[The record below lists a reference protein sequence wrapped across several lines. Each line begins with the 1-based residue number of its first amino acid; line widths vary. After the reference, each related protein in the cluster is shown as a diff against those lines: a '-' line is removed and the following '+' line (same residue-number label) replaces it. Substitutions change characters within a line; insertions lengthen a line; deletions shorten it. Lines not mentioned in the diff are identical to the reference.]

1 MLMLKMK
8 MATLHLAAMNGEFDI
23 AKMLLKHNA
32 DVNAKNNKRMTALCY
47 ATNDNRQELVELL
60 LAHGAVLEPY

>member
-1 MLMLKMK
+1 
-8 MATLHLAAMNGEFDI
+8 LHFAAI
-23 AKMLLKHNA
+23 AIRSKVAVAKILLKHNA

>member
-1 MLMLKMK
+1 
-8 MATLHLAAMNGEFDI
+8 MNGEFDI

-32 DVNAKNNKRMTALCY
+32 DVNAKNNKRMTALRY